1 MHKTLKSWP
10 FEPLEYGILGGPG
23 NGMGNGNP
31 D

>member
-10 FEPLEYGILGGPG
+10 FEPLEHEILGWPG